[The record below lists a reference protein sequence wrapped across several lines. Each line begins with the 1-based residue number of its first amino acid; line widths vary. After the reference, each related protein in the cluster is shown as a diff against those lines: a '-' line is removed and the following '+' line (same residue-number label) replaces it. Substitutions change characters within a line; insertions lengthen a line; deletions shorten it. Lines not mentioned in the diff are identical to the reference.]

1 MADTLVKALFTNF
14 ISSSG
19 AVASHSYDTLP
30 DNDQT
35 ALTANASADT
45 FGSYA
50 ALATTVGSAD
60 VWLCGALNTDGS
72 VDTDGKVEL
81 ATGASGSETAKIVMP
96 HNGTAE
102 VNWAF
107 PFPLRV
113 PSGTRLAGR
122 IKTGDTTAGTID
134 SIAFYATGLSG

>member
-60 VWLCGALNTDGS
+60 VWLCGALIADGS
-72 VDTDGKVEL
+72 VDIDSKVEL

-96 HNGTAE
+96 HNGTTDGT
-102 VNWAF
+102 WSF
-107 PFPLRV
+107 PYPLRV

-122 IKTGDTTAGTID
+122 VKTGDTTAATND
-134 SIAFYATGLSG
+134 VVAFYATGLSG